1 MKNNKVFRI
10 ITECEDGSEWT
21 KHITMYMDGSDS
33 FGFGVKPKN
42 DKRKYPL
49 IVFECLKDRKE
60 YEVQKLQSIPTQ

>member
-1 MKNNKVFRI
+1 MENNKVFRI

-21 KHITMYMDGSDS
+21 KHTTIYSDGSDS

-60 YEVQKLQSIPTQ
+60 FEVDKIPIKAPF